1 MPHAMIPPWKQNGSL
16 KTDLRKHVEQSLTR
30 EEILDF
36 VKRDYSNCRWNIRI
50 LDRRLREFEIYY
62 SDKTISV
69 ENVEN
74 AVKVELEGP
83 GALLGYRTMRKTLR
97 QVWNLRVPQDLVQ
110 DVMYCVDPKALETR
124 ALGAKTKKRK
134 GNFSSPGPAMLRSLD
149 GHKFMGY
156 QNSTFLIAIYDRI
169 DTASRKLLRLKFWT
183 SNSNPVLAA
192 KWYFT
197 YLRDQKKMA
206 FMLRLDNSSATG
218 ILAIMHSILA

>member
-50 LDRRLREFEIYY
+50 LD
-62 SDKTISV
+62 V

-110 DVMYCVDPKALETR
+110 DVMYCADPKALETR
-124 ALGAKTKKRK
+124 APGAKTKKRK
-134 GNFSSPGPAMLRSLD
+134 GNFSSPGPAMLHSLD